1 MRALRGVIV
10 LVLALAL
17 PAPVLAADYEAGWEA
32 YNRGDYATAWE
43 EWLPLAEQGH
53 AAAQSNLGLMYSSG
67 HGVPQDYAVA
77 AKWYRRAAEQ
87 GFARAQFNLG
97 TMYEHGKSVA
107 QDYAEAAK
115 WYRLAAEQG
124 DGLGQFNLSNVLGN
138 GSTPD
143 YVEAHMWATLAA
155 EDSAVEDF
163 VRDWALRF
171 RDTFEE
177 KMTPEQIAEAQRLAR
192 EWKPK

>member
-1 MRALRGVIV
+1 MRALRGVFV

-17 PAPVLAADYEAGWEA
+17 SAPVLAADFQTGQDAFM
-32 YNRGDYATAWE
+32 RGDYATAMK
-43 EWLPLAEQGH
+43 EWRPLAEQGD
-53 AAAQSNLGLMYSSG
+53 ARAQSNLGNMYRSG
-67 HGVPQDYAVA
+67 KGVTQDYAEA
-77 AKWYRRAAEQ
+77 LKWYRLAAEQ
-87 GFARAQFNLG
+87 GYASAQFNLG

-177 KMTPEQIAEAQRLAR
+177 KMTPDQVAEAQRLAR

>member
-1 MRALRGVIV
+1 MRTVRTAVV

-17 PAPVLAADYEAGWEA
+17 PAPGLAADFQAGVEA
-32 YNRGDYATAWE
+32 YERMDYATAMKK
-43 EWLPLAEQGH
+43 LRPLAEQG
-53 AAAQSNLGLMYSSG
+53 N
-67 HGVPQDYAVA
+67 AVA
-77 AKWYRRAAEQ
+77 QVTVGSMYQ
-87 GFARAQFNLG
+87 LG
-97 TMYEHGKSVA
+97 EGVR
-107 QDYAEAAK
+107 QDHVEAVK

-192 EWKPK
+192 QWKPK

>member
-1 MRALRGVIV
+1 MRALRTAVV

-17 PAPVLAADYEAGWEA
+17 SAPVLAADYQAGLEAFQ
-32 YNRGDYATAWE
+32 RDDYATALKE
-43 EWLPLAEQGH
+43 LRPLAEQGN
-53 AAAQSNLGLMYSSG
+53 AEAQALLGRMYG
-67 HGVPQDYAVA
+67 GGFGVTQDNAEAV
-77 AKWYRRAAEQ
+77 KWYQLAAVQ
-87 GFARAQFNLG
+87 GYASAQFNLG

-177 KMTPEQIAEAQRLAR
+177 KMTPEQIAEAQRLAS